1 MKSLILT
8 LILSFSASAFAGQK
22 NLLCAYI
29 VGSAKR
35 DSINKLPNTDKFK
48 HCALSCQIGLRCS
61 STGTATLGLLKEI
74 ADLFGPGN
82 SEWADMQANMKGIRY
97 SRMRHVDSDY
107 DCLQECSK
115 DYD

>member
-1 MKSLILT
+1 MKLITLALFLTVSTSTFASQKSLV
-8 LILSFSASAFAGQK
+8 
-22 NLLCAYI
+22 CAYI
-29 VGSAKR
+29 VGTAKR

-61 STGTATLGLLKEI
+61 STGTATLGFLKEI

-82 SEWADMQANMKGIRY
+82 SEWADIQANMKGIRY
-97 SRMRHVDSDY
+97 SRMDHVNSDY